1 MQNYCRGFYYLCEKI
16 KIFTTM
22 TGKAIGRYVWL
33 LNTLLQHKKLTFKEI
48 CNLWNK
54 SSQNDGK
61 PLALRTF
68 HLHRAAIAELFGV
81 EIKCKAETYEYY
93 IASPDELKNNS
104 AQQWLFNSFAISN
117 TIEAGRNMKDRIL
130 FEEIPSGAEYAQV
143 VVDAMQ
149 QNKVLFVDYKPFQGE
164 KFELYLQPYAMRI
177 YNQRWYV
184 VGRFKESGKIRNI
197 ALDRILRM
205 EITDESFT
213 LPEDFDASDY
223 YAHTVGIFVN
233 EELKPQRVVLR
244 TFGVST
250 EYMRS
255 VPLHHSQR
263 EIATNGDEYSDF
275 EYLLNITPELTGKL
289 LSKGDWVEV
298 LEPKSLRDEIRSKVE
313 AMADIYKKRRLF
325 GII

>member
-1 MQNYCRGFYYLCEKI
+1 MASNTAK
-16 KIFTTM
+16 
-22 TGKAIGRYVWL
+22 RYVWL
-33 LNTLLQHKKLTFKEI
+33 INTLMQRKSLTFKEI
-48 CNLWNK
+48 CSLWDK
-54 SSQNDGK
+54 SSLNDGK
-61 PLALRTF
+61 ALALRTF
-68 HLHRAAIAELFGV
+68 HQHREAIAELFGI
-81 EIKCKAETYEYY
+81 EIVCDTNTYKYS
-93 IASPDELKNNS
+93 IAQPEVLKNNS

-149 QNKVLFVDYKPFQGE
+149 QNRVLLVDYKPFQGE
-164 KFELYLQPYAMRI
+164 KFELYLQPYAMRV

-184 VGRFKESGKIRNI
+184 VGRFKESGNIRNI

-205 EITDESFT
+205 EITDEVFS

-233 EELKPQRVVLR
+233 EKLKPQRVVLR
-244 TFGVST
+244 TYGVST

-255 VPLHHSQR
+255 VPLHPSQR
-263 EIATNGDEYSDF
+263 EIATNGNESSDF
-275 EYLLNITPELTGKL
+275 EYYLNLTPELTGKL

-298 LEPKSLRDEIRSKVE
+298 IEPKELREKVKE
-313 AMADIYKKRRLF
+313 QAQAIADLYRKKRF
-325 GII
+325 WE

>member
-1 MQNYCRGFYYLCEKI
+1 MASNVI
-16 KIFTTM
+16 K
-22 TGKAIGRYVWL
+22 RYVWL
-33 LNTLLQHKKLTFKEI
+33 VNTLLQRKSLTFKEI
-48 CNLWNK
+48 CDLWDK
-54 SSQNDGK
+54 SSLTDGK

-68 HLHRAAIAELFGV
+68 HQHREAVAELFGV
-81 EIKCKAETYEYY
+81 EIVCDTNTYKYS
-93 IASPDELKNNS
+93 IAQPEELKNNS

-130 FEEIPSGAEYAQV
+130 FEEIPSGAEFAQT

-149 QNKVLFVDYKPFQGE
+149 QNRVLFVDYKPFQGE
-164 KFELYLQPYAMRI
+164 KFELYLQPYAMRV

-184 VGRFKESGKIRNI
+184 VGRFKESGSIRNI

-205 EITDESFT
+205 EITDEEFS

-233 EELKPQRVVLR
+233 EALKPQRVVLR
-244 TFGVST
+244 TYGVST

-255 VPLHHSQR
+255 VPLHPSQR
-263 EIATNGDEYSDF
+263 EIATNGNESSDF
-275 EYLLNITPELTGKL
+275 EYHLNLTPELTSKL

-298 LEPKSLRDEIRSKVE
+298 LEPKELREKVKE
-313 AMADIYKKRRLF
+313 QAQAIAELYRKKRF
-325 GII
+325 WE

>member
-1 MQNYCRGFYYLCEKI
+1 MA
-16 KIFTTM
+16 T
-22 TGKAIGRYVWL
+22 KAINRYVWL
-33 LNTLLQHKKLTFKEI
+33 LNTLMQHKRLTFKEI
-48 CNLWNK
+48 CDLWER
-54 SSQNDGK
+54 SSLNEGK
-61 PLALRTF
+61 ALALRTF
-68 HLHRAAIAELFGV
+68 HQHREDIAELFGV
-81 EIKCKAETYEYY
+81 EIVCDTATYKYS
-93 IASPDELKNNS
+93 IASPEELKNNS

-117 TIEAGRNMKDRIL
+117 TIEAGRNMKNRIL
-130 FEEIPSGAEYAQV
+130 FEDIPSGAEYAQV

-149 QNKVLFVDYKPFQGE
+149 QNKVLFVDYKPFKGE
-164 KFELYLQPYAMRI
+164 NFELYLQPYAMRV

-213 LPEDFDASDY
+213 LPEDFDASEY

-233 EELKPQRVVLR
+233 ESLKPQRVVLR
-244 TFGVST
+244 TYGVST

-263 EIATNGDEYSDF
+263 EIATNGNESSDF
-275 EYLLNITPELTGKL
+275 EYHLNLTPELTSKL

-298 LEPKSLRDEIRSKVE
+298 LEPKELREKVKE
-313 AMADIYKKRRLF
+313 QAQAIAELYRKKRF
-325 GII
+325 WE

>member
-1 MQNYCRGFYYLCEKI
+1 MA
-16 KIFTTM
+16 
-22 TGKAIGRYVWL
+22 GKSISRYVWL
-33 LNTLLQHKKLTFKEI
+33 LNTLMQRKSLTFKEI
-48 CNLWNK
+48 CDLWDR
-54 SSQNDGK
+54 SSLTDGK

-68 HLHRAAIAELFGV
+68 HQHREAVAELFGV
-81 EIKCKAETYEYY
+81 EIVCDVATYKYS

-117 TIEAGRNMKDRIL
+117 TIETGRNMKNRIL
-130 FEEIPSGAEYAQV
+130 FEDIPSVAEFAQT

-149 QNKVLFVDYKPFQGE
+149 QNRVLFVDYKPFQGE
-164 KFELYLQPYAMRI
+164 KFDLYLQPYAMRV

-184 VGRFKESGKIRNI
+184 VGRFKESGAIRNI

-205 EITDESFT
+205 EITDEEFV
-213 LPEDFDASDY
+213 LPEDFDANDY

-233 EELKPQRVVLR
+233 EKLKPQRVVLR

-263 EIATNGDEYSDF
+263 EIATNGNESSDF
-275 EYLLNITPELTGKL
+275 EYYLNLTPELTGKL

-298 LEPKSLRDEIRSKVE
+298 LEPKELREEVKNNATSITNLYR
-313 AMADIYKKRRLF
+313 KKRF
-325 GII
+325 WE

>member
-1 MQNYCRGFYYLCEKI
+1 MASNTVK
-16 KIFTTM
+16 
-22 TGKAIGRYVWL
+22 RYVWL
-33 LNTLLQHKKLTFKEI
+33 LNTLMQRKSLTFKEI
-48 CNLWNK
+48 CDLWDR
-54 SSQNDGK
+54 SSLNDGK
-61 PLALRTF
+61 ALALRTF
-68 HLHRAAIAELFGV
+68 HQHREAIAELFGV
-81 EIKCKAETYEYY
+81 EIVCDTNTYKYS
-93 IASPDELKNNS
+93 IASPEELKNNS

-130 FEEIPSGAEYAQV
+130 FEDIPSGAEYAQV

-164 KFELYLQPYAMRI
+164 KFELYLQPYSMRV

-233 EELKPQRVVLR
+233 EALKPQRVVLR

-255 VPLHHSQR
+255 VPLHPSQQ
-263 EIATNGDEYSDF
+263 EIATNGNESSDF
-275 EYLLNITPELTGKL
+275 EYYLNLTPELTGKL

-298 LEPKSLRDEIRSKVE
+298 IEPKELREKIKEQAQAIAELYR
-313 AMADIYKKRRLF
+313 KKRF
-325 GII
+325 WE

>member
-1 MQNYCRGFYYLCEKI
+1 MA
-16 KIFTTM
+16 
-22 TGKAIGRYVWL
+22 GKAINRYVWL
-33 LNTLLQHKKLTFKEI
+33 LNTLMQRKSLTFKEI
-48 CNLWNK
+48 CNLWDK
-54 SSQNDGK
+54 SSLNDGK

-68 HLHRAAIAELFGV
+68 HQHREAIAELFGV
-81 EIKCKAETYEYY
+81 EIVCDTATYKYS
-93 IASPDELKNNS
+93 IASPEELKNNS

-117 TIEAGRNMKDRIL
+117 TIEAGRNMKNRIL
-130 FEEIPSGAEYAQV
+130 FEEIPSGAEYAQT

-164 KFELYLQPYAMRI
+164 KFELYLQPYAMRV
-177 YNQRWYV
+177 YNQRWYA
-184 VGRFKESGKIRNI
+184 VGRFKESGVIRNI

-205 EITDESFT
+205 EITDEEFA

-233 EELKPQRVVLR
+233 ESLKPQRVVLR

-255 VPLHHSQR
+255 VPLHSSQR

-275 EYLLNITPELTGKL
+275 EYHLNLTPELTGKL

-298 LEPKSLRDEIRSKVE
+298 LEPKELREEVKKRAES
-313 AMADIYKKRRLF
+313 MAEIYKKRRLF

>member
-1 MQNYCRGFYYLCEKI
+1 MASNVI
-16 KIFTTM
+16 K
-22 TGKAIGRYVWL
+22 RYVWL
-33 LNTLLQHKKLTFKEI
+33 VNTLLQRKSLTFKEI
-48 CNLWNK
+48 CDLWDK
-54 SSQNDGK
+54 SSLTDGK

-68 HLHRAAIAELFGV
+68 HQHREAVAELFGV
-81 EIKCKAETYEYY
+81 EIVCDTNTYKYS

-130 FEEIPSGAEYAQV
+130 FEEVPGGAEYAQV

-149 QNKVLFVDYKPFQGE
+149 QNRVLLVDYKPFQGE
-164 KFELYLQPYAMRI
+164 KFELYLQPYAMRV

-184 VGRFKESGKIRNI
+184 VGRFKESGNIRNI

-205 EITDESFT
+205 EITDEEFA
-213 LPEDFDASDY
+213 LPEDFNASDY

-233 EELKPQRVVLR
+233 EELKPQRVVIR

-250 EYMRS
+250 EYMRTL
-255 VPLHHSQR
+255 PLHPSQR
-263 EIATNGDEYSDF
+263 EIATNGNESSDF
-275 EYLLNITPELTGKL
+275 EYHLNLTPELTGKL

-298 LEPKSLRDEIRSKVE
+298 LEPKSLREEVKNHATAI
-313 AMADIYKKRRLF
+313 ANLYKKKHF
-325 GII
+325 WE

>member
-1 MQNYCRGFYYLCEKI
+1 MASNVI
-16 KIFTTM
+16 K
-22 TGKAIGRYVWL
+22 RYVWL
-33 LNTLLQHKKLTFKEI
+33 VNTLLQRKSLTFKEI
-48 CNLWNK
+48 CDLWDR
-54 SSQNDGK
+54 SSLTDGK
-61 PLALRTF
+61 PLAVRTF
-68 HLHRAAIAELFGV
+68 HQHREAIAELFGV
-81 EIKCKAETYEYY
+81 EIVCDTNTYKYS
-93 IASPDELKNNS
+93 IAQPEELKNNS

-117 TIEAGRNMKDRIL
+117 TIEAGRNMKERIL
-130 FEEIPSGAEYAQV
+130 FEEIPSGAEFAQT

-164 KFELYLQPYAMRI
+164 KFELYLQPYAMRV

-184 VGRFKESGKIRNI
+184 VGRFKESGSIRNI

-205 EITDESFT
+205 EITDEEFS

-233 EELKPQRVVLR
+233 EALKPQRVVLR
-244 TFGVST
+244 TYGVST

-263 EIATNGDEYSDF
+263 EIATNGNESSDF
-275 EYLLNITPELTGKL
+275 EYHLNLTPELTSKL

-298 LEPKSLRDEIRSKVE
+298 LEPKELREKVKE
-313 AMADIYKKRRLF
+313 QAQAIADLYRKKRF
-325 GII
+325 WE

>member
-1 MQNYCRGFYYLCEKI
+1 MWDRSS
-16 KIFTTM
+16 
-22 TGKAIGRYVWL
+22 
-33 LNTLLQHKKLTFKEI
+33 LT
-48 CNLWNK
+48 
-54 SSQNDGK
+54 DGK

-68 HLHRAAIAELFGV
+68 HQHREAVAELFGV
-81 EIKCKAETYEYY
+81 EIVCDTNTYKYS
-93 IASPDELKNNS
+93 IASPEELKNNS

-130 FEEIPSGAEYAQV
+130 FEEIPGGAEYAQV

-149 QNKVLFVDYKPFQGE
+149 QNRVLLVDYKPFQGE

-197 ALDRILRM
+197 ALDRILHM
-205 EITDESFT
+205 EITDEVFS
-213 LPEDFDASDY
+213 LPEEFDASDY

-244 TFGVST
+244 TYGVST

-255 VPLHHSQR
+255 VPLHPSQR
-263 EIATNGDEYSDF
+263 EIATNGNESSDF
-275 EYLLNITPELTGKL
+275 EYYLNLTPELTGKL

-298 LEPKSLRDEIRSKVE
+298 IEPKELREKVKE
-313 AMADIYKKRRLF
+313 QAQAIAELYRKKRF
-325 GII
+325 WE

>member
-1 MQNYCRGFYYLCEKI
+1 MAS
-16 KIFTTM
+16 
-22 TGKAIGRYVWL
+22 KAIKRYVWL
-33 LNTLLQHKKLTFKEI
+33 INILMQRKSLTFKEI
-48 CNLWNK
+48 CNLWER
-54 SSQNDGK
+54 SSLNDGK

-68 HLHRAAIAELFGV
+68 HQHREAIAELFGV
-81 EIKCKAETYEYY
+81 EIVCDSNTYKYS
-93 IASPDELKNNS
+93 IASFDELKNDP

-130 FEEIPSGAEYAQV
+130 FEEIAGGAEYAQV

-149 QNKVLFVDYKPFQGE
+149 QNRVLFVDYKPFSGE
-164 KFELYLQPYAMRI
+164 KMELYLQPYAMRV

-197 ALDRILRM
+197 ALDRIQRM
-205 EITDESFT
+205 EITEEPFS
-213 LPEDFDASDY
+213 LPENFDASDY
-223 YAHTVGIFVN
+223 YSHTVGIFVN

-255 VPLHHSQR
+255 LPLHPSQR
-263 EIATNGDEYSDF
+263 EIATNGNESSDF
-275 EYLLNITPELTGKL
+275 EYLLNLTPELTGKL

-298 LEPKSLRDEIRSKVE
+298 IEPKTLRDEMKKHAE
-313 AMADIYKKRRLF
+313 AIAGLYKRKHF
-325 GII
+325 WE

>member
-1 MQNYCRGFYYLCEKI
+1 MA
-16 KIFTTM
+16 
-22 TGKAIGRYVWL
+22 GKSISRYVWL
-33 LNTLLQHKKLTFKEI
+33 LNILMQRKSLTFKEI
-48 CNLWNK
+48 CDLWDR
-54 SSQNDGK
+54 SSLNDGK
-61 PLALRTF
+61 ALALRTF
-68 HLHRAAIAELFGV
+68 HQHREAIAELFGV
-81 EIKCKAETYEYY
+81 EIVCDTNTYKYS

-117 TIEAGRNMKDRIL
+117 TIEAGRNMKNRIL
-130 FEEIPSGAEYAQV
+130 FEEIPSGAEFAQT

-149 QNKVLFVDYKPFQGE
+149 QNRVLFVDYKPFQGE
-164 KFELYLQPYAMRI
+164 KFDLYLQPYAMRV

-184 VGRFKESGKIRNI
+184 VGRFKESGAIRNI

-205 EITDESFT
+205 EITDEEFV
-213 LPEDFDASDY
+213 LPEDFDANDY

-233 EELKPQRVVLR
+233 EKLKPQRVVLR

-263 EIATNGDEYSDF
+263 EIATNGNEYSDF
-275 EYLLNITPELTGKL
+275 EYYLNLTPELTGKL

-298 LEPKSLRDEIRSKVE
+298 LEPKELREEVKNNATSITNLYR
-313 AMADIYKKRRLF
+313 KKRF
-325 GII
+325 WE

>member
-1 MQNYCRGFYYLCEKI
+1 MASNTVK
-16 KIFTTM
+16 
-22 TGKAIGRYVWL
+22 RYVWL
-33 LNTLLQHKKLTFKEI
+33 LNTLIQRRSLTFKEI
-48 CNLWNK
+48 CDLWDK
-54 SSQNDGK
+54 SSLNDGK
-61 PLALRTF
+61 ALALRTF
-68 HLHRAAIAELFGV
+68 HQHREAVAELFGV
-81 EIKCKAETYEYY
+81 EIVCDTNTYKYS
-93 IASPDELKNNS
+93 IASPEELKNNS

-130 FEEIPSGAEYAQV
+130 FEEIPGGAEYAQV

-149 QNKVLFVDYKPFQGE
+149 QNRVLLVDYKPFQGE

-197 ALDRILRM
+197 ALDRILHM
-205 EITDESFT
+205 EITDEEFS
-213 LPEDFDASDY
+213 LPEEFDASDY

-244 TFGVST
+244 TYGVST

-255 VPLHHSQR
+255 VPLHPSQR
-263 EIATNGDEYSDF
+263 EIATNGNESSDF
-275 EYLLNITPELTGKL
+275 EYYLNLTPELTGKL

-298 LEPKSLRDEIRSKVE
+298 IEPKELREKIKEQAQAIAELYR
-313 AMADIYKKRRLF
+313 KKRF
-325 GII
+325 WE

>member
-1 MQNYCRGFYYLCEKI
+1 MANKTI
-16 KIFTTM
+16 S
-22 TGKAIGRYVWL
+22 RYVWL
-33 LNTLLQHKKLTFKEI
+33 LNILMQRKSLTFKEI
-48 CNLWNK
+48 CDLWDR
-54 SSQNDGK
+54 SSLNDGK
-61 PLALRTF
+61 ALALRTF
-68 HLHRAAIAELFGV
+68 HQHREAVAELFGV
-81 EIKCKAETYEYY
+81 EIVCDTATYKYS
-93 IASPDELKNNS
+93 IAQPEELKNNS

-130 FEEIPSGAEYAQV
+130 FEDIPSGAEYAQV

-164 KFELYLQPYAMRI
+164 KFELYLQPYAMRV

-205 EITDESFT
+205 EITDEEFV

-233 EELKPQRVVLR
+233 EALKPQRVVLR

-255 VPLHHSQR
+255 VPLHPSQR
-263 EIATNGDEYSDF
+263 EIATNGNESSDF
-275 EYLLNITPELTGKL
+275 EYYLNLTPELTGKL

-298 LEPKSLRDEIRSKVE
+298 IEPKELREEVKNNATSITNLYR
-313 AMADIYKKRRLF
+313 KKRF
-325 GII
+325 WE

>member
-1 MQNYCRGFYYLCEKI
+1 MASNTAK
-16 KIFTTM
+16 
-22 TGKAIGRYVWL
+22 RYVWL
-33 LNTLLQHKKLTFKEI
+33 INTLMQRKSLTFKEI
-48 CNLWNK
+48 CSLWDK
-54 SSQNDGK
+54 SSLNDGK
-61 PLALRTF
+61 ALALRTF
-68 HLHRAAIAELFGV
+68 HQHREAIAELFGI
-81 EIKCKAETYEYY
+81 EIVCDTNTYKYS
-93 IASPDELKNNS
+93 IAQPEVLKNNS

-149 QNKVLFVDYKPFQGE
+149 QNRVLLVDYKPFQGE
-164 KFELYLQPYAMRI
+164 KFELYLQPYAMRV

-184 VGRFKESGKIRNI
+184 VGRFKESGSIRNI

-205 EITDESFT
+205 EITDEVFS

-233 EELKPQRVVLR
+233 EKLKPQRVVLR
-244 TFGVST
+244 TYGVST

-255 VPLHHSQR
+255 VPLHSSQR
-263 EIATNGDEYSDF
+263 EIATNGNESSDF
-275 EYLLNITPELTGKL
+275 EYYLNLTPELTGKI

-298 LEPKSLRDEIRSKVE
+298 LEPKELREKVKE
-313 AMADIYKKRRLF
+313 QAQAIAELYRKKRF
-325 GII
+325 WE